1 MTHQRKIESVIEFVD
16 DLIRQAISCRASD
29 IHLEPLEHGLRI
41 RFRIDG
47 VLHER
52 ETVSFSTMLQVV
64 SRIKVLANIDI
75 AEKRIPQDGSFA
87 RTIERRMIDFRVS
100 TFPTLLGEKLVI
112 RILDRTCTAIA
123 LDALGLSTHL
133 QTSLLDV
140 LERKNGLFLVT
151 GPTGSGKT
159 TTLYAALSHLN
170 NTERH
175 IITLEDPVEYHLS
188 GITQGHIHPGAG
200 FSFAKGMR
208 ALLRQDPDI
217 LMVGEIRDR
226 ETANIALEAALT
238 GHLVLSTVHTA
249 DAPRVIM
256 RLMDMQVEPFKI
268 SAALVGI
275 LAQRLVRALCSSCK
289 VQRHVTPAERA
300 FLLTQGK
307 DFEYV
312 YDAHG
317 CDACQQIG
325 YVGRV
330 GVFQLLT
337 MTENICSLLGNKPT
351 LDALQYHA
359 QEDGM
364 QTLYQ
369 DGLEKI
375 EDGITSISELI
386 KAAA

>member
-1 MTHQRKIESVIEFVD
+1 MTHQREIKSVIEFVD
-16 DLIRQAISCRASD
+16 DLIRQAIFCRASD
-29 IHLEPLEHGLRI
+29 IHLEPLERGLRI

-52 ETVSFSTMLQVV
+52 EWVSPDSMLQVI

-75 AEKRIPQDGSFA
+75 AERRIPQDGSFS

-123 LDALGLSTHL
+123 LDALGLGTHL
-133 QTSLLDV
+133 RVSLLDV

-256 RLMDMQVEPFKI
+256 RLMDMQIEPFKI

-289 VQRHVTPAERA
+289 VKRHPTSAEQA
-300 FLLTQGK
+300 FLISQGK
-307 DFEYV
+307 DLAHV

-330 GVFQLLT
+330 GIFQLLT

-359 QEDGM
+359 HEDGM

-369 DGLEKI
+369 DGLEKVA
-375 EDGITSISELI
+375 EGVTSISELI